1 MWLKQKELEEKIQNL
16 KQEIEQ
22 KQYKKDNLKQNK
34 EKFEK
39 ELNEKV
45 KDIIENGK
53 LNTLP
58 EELDA
63 QIVAIIERIDK
74 AEAEAMK

>member
-1 MWLKQKELEEKIQNL
+1 MGQRA
-16 KQEIEQ
+16 
-22 KQYKKDNLKQNK
+22 
-34 EKFEK
+34 
-39 ELNEKV
+39 NEKV